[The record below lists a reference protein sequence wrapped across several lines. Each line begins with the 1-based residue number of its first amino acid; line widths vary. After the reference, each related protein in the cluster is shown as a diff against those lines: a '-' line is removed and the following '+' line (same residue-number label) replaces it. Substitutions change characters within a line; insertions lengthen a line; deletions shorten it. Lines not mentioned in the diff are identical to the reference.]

1 MAGEK
6 LILNADPPPTVTDV
20 APLIATVISSQPSAI
35 PSGTVAHTPGV
46 APNVI
51 VQVVQP
57 IAAILVRFVNTFL
70 TTLVGLVVA
79 GMTPAGGAI
88 LRTSDFGHLLLVCAS
103 LSLPGAGVG
112 LIKDL
117 VTVFGRLETKYPLL
131 TGSV

>member
-6 LILNADPPPTVTDV
+6 LILNAHPPPTVTDV

-57 IAAILVRFVNTFL
+57 IAAILVRFINTFL

-79 GMTPAGGAI
+79 GMTPAGWGDSQDLGLSGI
-88 LRTSDFGHLLLVCAS
+88 SCSSVRPCRRCRGPGWGSLRT
-103 LSLPGAGVG
+103 
-112 LIKDL
+112 
-117 VTVFGRLETKYPLL
+117 
-131 TGSV
+131 